1 MADPD
6 MPTHGRL
13 IYRFFDYIALG
24 CLLGAVEEFI
34 RGSSWHIW
42 LGALVVGAVL
52 LCLGDAVPKM
62 KAKLSQLIEWLRNSK
77 ALAAALAENAA
88 LKTQLAKKAEPIQ
101 QVSSVVKQRE
111 YWQTVFTVQD
121 IKLDL
126 AVDPNI
132 IYKNKLI
139 IVLTN
144 QTGRDVQVW
153 TPIWESKDVFYQ
165 QPFASKLRK
174 EKVGGG
180 WKSGQWQEEEQCTM
194 LQSGQTVICWIGLN
208 EPPGE
213 GLKRRIEKQTT
224 GTAIFPVKIDG
235 KLYDAPIKA

>member
-1 MADPD
+1 VADPD

-101 QVSSVVKQRE
+101 QVSSVVKQR
-111 YWQTVFTVQD
+111 
-121 IKLDL
+121 
-126 AVDPNI
+126 
-132 IYKNKLI
+132 
-139 IVLTN
+139 
-144 QTGRDVQVW
+144 
-153 TPIWESKDVFYQ
+153 
-165 QPFASKLRK
+165 
-174 EKVGGG
+174 
-180 WKSGQWQEEEQCTM
+180 
-194 LQSGQTVICWIGLN
+194 
-208 EPPGE
+208 
-213 GLKRRIEKQTT
+213 
-224 GTAIFPVKIDG
+224 
-235 KLYDAPIKA
+235 